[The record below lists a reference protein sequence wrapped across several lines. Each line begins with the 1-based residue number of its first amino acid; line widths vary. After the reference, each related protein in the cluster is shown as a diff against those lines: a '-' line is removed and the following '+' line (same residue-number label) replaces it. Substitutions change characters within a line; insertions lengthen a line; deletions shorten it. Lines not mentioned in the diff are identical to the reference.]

1 MNLDIISKLEKIL
14 NESNE
19 QWENAKDKANA
30 FIADARSRGAYHED
44 TIKGKVK
51 EDSDESITKKAE
63 KDIDDGDDDS
73 KETDKDEKVSTPD
86 ESPSTINLS
95 DAKEFKNLI
104 KILNQFRA
112 SRSLSDKEV
121 KIELEEYFN
130 KLTDSEKKVLHVFI
144 KGLVQV
150 TLLDV
155 DGKSAYSP
163 SDLKFEIEKRGS
175 ATSEKLKSIARKQQ
189 SKEDAKKLS
198 NSPITIGPESQ
209 VKTEVYEV
217 FRRNNDWFNWCS

>member
-14 NESNE
+14 IESNE

-30 FIADARSRGAYHED
+30 FVADARSRGAYHKDEV
-44 TIKGKVK
+44 KGKVK
-51 EDSDESITKKAE
+51 EDSDESIIKKAQ
-63 KDIDDGDDDS
+63 KDFDDS
-73 KETDKDEKVSTPD
+73 EDDSEKEEDEKVDTPD

-95 DAKEFKNLI
+95 DAKEFKKLV

-130 KLTDSEKKVLHVFI
+130 KLTDNEKKVLHVFI

-163 SDLKFEIEKRGS
+163 SDLKFEIEKKGS

-217 FRRNNDWFNWCS
+217 FRRNND

>member
-44 TIKGKVK
+44 TVKGKVK
-51 EDSDESITKKAE
+51 EDSDDSITKKAE
-63 KDIDDGDDDS
+63 DDLGSDKEEEDS
-73 KETDKDEKVSTPD
+73 DNEKVDTPD

-95 DAKEFKNLI
+95 DAKEFKNLV

-121 KIELEEYFN
+121 KVELEEYFN
-130 KLTDSEKKVLHVFI
+130 KLTDSEKKILHVFI

>member
-44 TIKGKVK
+44 SVKGKVK
-51 EDSDESITKKAE
+51 EDSDDSITKKAE
-63 KDIDDGDDDS
+63 DDLVRGKEKEDS
-73 KETDKDEKVSTPD
+73 DDEKVDTPD

-95 DAKEFKNLI
+95 DAKEFKNLV

-112 SRSLSDKEV
+112 SRSLSDEEV
-121 KIELEEYFN
+121 KVELEEYFN
-130 KLTDSEKKVLHVFI
+130 KLTDGEKKALHVFI

-163 SDLKFEIEKRGS
+163 ADLKFEIEKRGS

-217 FRRNNDWFNWCS
+217 FRRNND

>member
-44 TIKGKVK
+44 TVKGKVK
-51 EDSDESITKKAE
+51 EDSDDSITKKAE
-63 KDIDDGDDDS
+63 DDLGSDKEKEDS
-73 KETDKDEKVSTPD
+73 DNEKVDTPD

-95 DAKEFKNLI
+95 DAKEFKNLV

-121 KIELEEYFN
+121 KVELEEYFN
-130 KLTDSEKKVLHVFI
+130 KLTDSEKKILHVFI

-217 FRRNNDWFNWCS
+217 FRRNND

>member
-19 QWENAKDKANA
+19 QWESAKDKANS
-30 FIADARSRGAYHED
+30 FIADARSRGAHHED

-51 EDSDESITKKAE
+51 EDSDESITKKATE
-63 KDIDDGDDDS
+63 DIDDNDDD
-73 KETDKDEKVSTPD
+73 KETNNEKVSTPD

-121 KIELEEYFN
+121 KVELEEYFN

-198 NSPITIGPESQ
+198 NAPITIGPESQ

-217 FRRNNDWFNWCS
+217 FRRNND

>member
-44 TIKGKVK
+44 TVKGKVK
-51 EDSDESITKKAE
+51 EDSDDSITKKAE
-63 KDIDDGDDDS
+63 DDLDRGKEKEDS
-73 KETDKDEKVSTPD
+73 DNEKVDTPD

-95 DAKEFKNLI
+95 DAKEFKNLV

-121 KIELEEYFN
+121 KVELEEYFN
-130 KLTDSEKKVLHVFI
+130 KLTDSEKKILHVFI

>member
-14 NESNE
+14 GESND
-19 QWENAKDKANA
+19 QWENAKDEANS
-30 FIADARSRGAYHED
+30 FIADARARGAYHED
-44 TIKGKVK
+44 EVKGKVK

-63 KDIDDGDDDS
+63 DDLVDKENDDDDR
-73 KETDKDEKVSTPD
+73 EEKVDTPD
-86 ESPSTINLS
+86 ESPSTIDLS
-95 DAKEFKNLI
+95 DAKDFKKLI
-104 KILNQFRA
+104 KVLNQFRA

-121 KIELEEYFN
+121 RVELEEYFN
-130 KLTDSEKKVLHVFI
+130 KLTDYEKKVLHVFI

-175 ATSEKLKSIARKQQ
+175 ATSEKLKSIARKQK

-198 NSPITIGPESQ
+198 NSPITIGSTPQ
-209 VKTEVYEV
+209 IKTEVYNV
-217 FRRNNDWFNWCS
+217 FKRNND

>member
-44 TIKGKVK
+44 TVKGKVK
-51 EDSDESITKKAE
+51 EDSDDSITKKAE
-63 KDIDDGDDDS
+63 DDLGSGKEKEDS
-73 KETDKDEKVSTPD
+73 DSEKVDTPD

-95 DAKEFKNLI
+95 DAKEFKNLV

-121 KIELEEYFN
+121 KVELEEYFN
-130 KLTDSEKKVLHVFI
+130 KLTDSEKKILHVFI

-217 FRRNNDWFNWCS
+217 FRRNND

>member
-44 TIKGKVK
+44 TVKGKVK
-51 EDSDESITKKAE
+51 EDSDDSITKKAE
-63 KDIDDGDDDS
+63 DDLGSGKEKEDS
-73 KETDKDEKVSTPD
+73 DSEKVDTPD

-95 DAKEFKNLI
+95 DAKEFKNLV

-121 KIELEEYFN
+121 KVELEEYFN
-130 KLTDSEKKVLHVFI
+130 KLTDSEKKILHVFI

-217 FRRNNDWFNWCS
+217 FRRNNDWLNWCS

>member
-44 TIKGKVK
+44 TVKGKVK
-51 EDSDESITKKAE
+51 EDSDDSITKKAE
-63 KDIDDGDDDS
+63 DDLGSDKEEEDS
-73 KETDKDEKVSTPD
+73 DNEKVDTPD

-95 DAKEFKNLI
+95 DAKEFKNLV

-121 KIELEEYFN
+121 KVELEEYFN
-130 KLTDSEKKVLHVFI
+130 KLTDSEKKILHVFI

-217 FRRNNDWFNWCS
+217 FRRNND